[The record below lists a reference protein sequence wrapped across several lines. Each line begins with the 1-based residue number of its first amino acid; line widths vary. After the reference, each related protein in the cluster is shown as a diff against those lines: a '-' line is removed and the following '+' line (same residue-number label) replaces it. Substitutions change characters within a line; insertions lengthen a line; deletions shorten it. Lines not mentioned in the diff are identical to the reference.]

1 MKKSTRHELKAKD
14 FQRIVLPVDGSD
26 GSARAVAKALSL
38 AKETRVDIT
47 ALYVMEFPYL
57 SSVDLGYPLASI
69 DLNSSYPDII
79 EIIKKRGN
87 EVLDTVKKQGLRL
100 GVSVKTKLV
109 EGIPDDQII
118 KEAKKDDL
126 IVMGCKGR
134 TALSRIL
141 VGSVCEKVLHHSKS
155 PVMVIR

>member
-38 AKETRVDIT
+38 AKETGADIT

-57 SSVDLGYPLASI
+57 VSVDLNY
-69 DLNSSYPDII
+69 SYPDII

-87 EVLDTVKKQGLRL
+87 EVLEKVKKQGLKL

-118 KEAKKDDL
+118 QAAKKDDL

>member
-38 AKETRVDIT
+38 AKETGADIT

-57 SSVDLGYPLASI
+57 VSV

>member
-1 MKKSTRHELKAKD
+1 
-14 FQRIVLPVDGSD
+14 
-26 GSARAVAKALSL
+26 
-38 AKETRVDIT
+38 
-47 ALYVMEFPYL
+47 MEFPYL

-87 EVLDTVKKQGLRL
+87 EVLDEVKKQGSKL

-109 EGIPDDQII
+109 QGIPDDQII
-118 KEAKKDDL
+118 KAAKKDDL

-141 VGSVCEKVLHHSKS
+141 IGSVCEKVLHHSKS

>member
-1 MKKSTRHELKAKD
+1 MKKSKRYVTKAKD

-26 GSARAVAKALSL
+26 DSTRAVTKALSL
-38 AKETRVDIT
+38 AKETGVDVT
-47 ALYVMEFPYL
+47 ALHVMEFPYVA
-57 SSVDLGYPLASI
+57 SVDLSYT
-69 DLNSSYPDII
+69 YPDIM
-79 EIIKKRGN
+79 ETIKKERKTI
-87 EVLDTVKKQGLRL
+87 LDEVKKQGSEM
-100 GVSVKTKLV
+100 GVHVKTKLV

-126 IVMGCKGR
+126 IVMGCKGK

-155 PVMVIR
+155 LVMVIR

>member
-26 GSARAVAKALSL
+26 GSLRAAAKALSL
-38 AKETRVDIT
+38 AKETGADIT

-57 SSVDLGYPLASI
+57 VSV

>member
-1 MKKSTRHELKAKD
+1 MS
-14 FQRIVLPVDGSD
+14 F
-26 GSARAVAKALSL
+26 
-38 AKETRVDIT
+38 
-47 ALYVMEFPYL
+47 
-57 SSVDLGYPLASI
+57 
-69 DLNSSYPDII
+69 SYPDII

-87 EVLDTVKKQGLRL
+87 EVLDKVKKQGSKL
-100 GVSVKTKLV
+100 GVRVKTILV

-118 KEAKKDDL
+118 KEAKKEDL

>member
-1 MKKSTRHELKAKD
+1 
-14 FQRIVLPVDGSD
+14 LPVDGSD
-26 GSARAVAKALSL
+26 GSARAVVKALSL
-38 AKETRVDIT
+38 AKETGADIT

-57 SSVDLGYPLASI
+57 VSVDLNY
-69 DLNSSYPDII
+69 SYPDII

>member
-1 MKKSTRHELKAKD
+1 MKKTTRHISKTKD

-26 GSARAVAKALSL
+26 GSARAVKKALSL
-38 AKETRVDIT
+38 AKETGVDVT
-47 ALYVMEFPYL
+47 ALHVMDFPH
-57 SSVDLGYPLASI
+57 LAST
-69 DLNSSYPDII
+69 DLNYTYPDLL

-87 EVLDTVKKQGLRL
+87 EVLEDVKKQGLKL
-100 GVSVKTKLV
+100 GVHVKTKLV
-109 EGIPDDQII
+109 DGIPDDQII

-126 IVMGCKGR
+126 IIMGCKGR

-155 PVMVIR
+155 PVMIIR

>member
-26 GSARAVAKALSL
+26 GSARAAVKALSL
-38 AKETRVDIT
+38 AKETGADIT

-57 SSVDLGYPLASI
+57 VSVDLNY
-69 DLNSSYPDII
+69 SYPDII

>member
-1 MKKSTRHELKAKD
+1 MKKSTRHISKTKD
-14 FQRIVLPVDGSD
+14 FHRIVLPVDGSD
-26 GSARAVAKALSL
+26 GSARAVKRALSL
-38 AKETRVDIT
+38 ARETGVDVT
-47 ALYVMEFPYL
+47 ALYVMDFPYL
-57 SSVDLGYPLASI
+57 VSA
-69 DLNSSYPDII
+69 DLNFTYYPDML
-79 EIIKKRGN
+79 EIMKKRGTD
-87 EVLDTVKKQGLRL
+87 VLDKVKKQGSKLR
-100 GVSVKTKLV
+100 VHVKTKLV

-155 PVMVIR
+155 PVMIIR

>member
-1 MKKSTRHELKAKD
+1 MKKPTRHGTIKKD
-14 FQRIVLPVDGSD
+14 FRRIILPVDGSD
-26 GSARAVAKALSL
+26 GSTRAVEKALSL
-38 AKETRVDIT
+38 AKETGVNVT

-57 SSVDLGYPLASI
+57 ASAE
-69 DLNSSYPDII
+69 LSYTYPDVM
-79 EIIKKRGN
+79 EFIKKEGN
-87 EVLDTVKKQGLRL
+87 AVLDEVKKQGSKMR
-100 GVSVKTKLV
+100 VHVKTKLV

>member
-1 MKKSTRHELKAKD
+1 
-14 FQRIVLPVDGSD
+14 VDGSD
-26 GSARAVAKALSL
+26 SSTRAVAKALHL
-38 AKETRVDIT
+38 AKETGVYVT
-47 ALYVMEFPYL
+47 ALHVIEIPYLASTDLSYTYPNVMET
-57 SSVDLGYPLASI
+57 
-69 DLNSSYPDII
+69 
-79 EIIKKRGN
+79 IKKEGN
-87 EVLDTVKKQGLRL
+87 DVLAKVKKQGLEI
-100 GVSVKTKLV
+100 GVDVKTKLV

>member
-1 MKKSTRHELKAKD
+1 MKKSTRRVSKVKD
-14 FQRIVLPVDGSD
+14 FHRIVLPVDGSD
-26 GSARAVAKALSL
+26 GSARAVKKALSL
-38 AKETRVDIT
+38 AKETGVDVT
-47 ALYVMEFPYL
+47 ALYVMDFPYL
-57 SSVDLGYPLASI
+57 ASA
-69 DLNSSYPDII
+69 DLNYLYIDVL

-87 EVLDTVKKQGLRL
+87 DVLDEVKKQGSKL
-100 GVSVKTKLV
+100 GVHVKTKLV

-118 KEAKKDDL
+118 TEAKKDDL

>member
-1 MKKSTRHELKAKD
+1 MKKSTRQVSNVKD

-26 GSARAVAKALSL
+26 GSARAVKKALSL
-38 AKETRVDIT
+38 ARETGVDVT
-47 ALYVMEFPYL
+47 ALYVMDFPYL
-57 SSVDLGYPLASI
+57 ASA
-69 DLNSSYPDII
+69 DLNYLHIDVL

-87 EVLDTVKKQGLRL
+87 DVLDEVKKQGLKI
-100 GVSVKTKLV
+100 GVHVKTKLV

>member
-1 MKKSTRHELKAKD
+1 MRKSKRHITKAKD

-26 GSARAVAKALSL
+26 GSTRAVEKALSL
-38 AKETRVDIT
+38 AKETGVDVT
-47 ALYVMEFPYL
+47 VLHVMEFPYVA
-57 SSVDLGYPLASI
+57 SVDLSYT
-69 DLNSSYPDII
+69 YPDIM
-79 EIIKKRGN
+79 ETIKKEGKT
-87 EVLDTVKKQGLRL
+87 VLDEVKKQGSEM
-100 GVSVKTKLV
+100 GVHVKTKLV

-126 IVMGCKGR
+126 IVMGCKGK

-141 VGSVCEKVLHHSKS
+141 MGSVCEKVLHHSKS

>member
-1 MKKSTRHELKAKD
+1 MKKLMRHESKTKD

-26 GSARAVAKALSL
+26 GSARAVTKALSL
-38 AKETRVDIT
+38 AKETGVDIT
-47 ALYVMEFPYL
+47 ALYVMEFHYL
-57 SSVDLGYPLASI
+57 TAINLSD
-69 DLNSSYPDII
+69 SYPNINKLL
-79 EIIKKRGN
+79 KKEGN
-87 EVLDTVKKQGLRL
+87 DVLDEVKKQGLKF
-100 GVSVKTKLV
+100 GVPVKTKLV

-134 TALSRIL
+134 TAQSRIL
-141 VGSVCEKVLHHSKS
+141 VGSVCEKVLRHSKS